1 VSDEYPIEI
10 LNADSST
17 LLLTGNLCFS
27 DPDKI
32 PGARWYDGGGPP
44 TDNYGVD
51 GDYYL
56 DNDTGAVYRK
66 DGGTWQ

>member
-1 VSDEYPIEI
+1 MSDVGYPV
-10 LNADSST
+10 D
-17 LLLTGNLCFS
+17 FS
-27 DPDKI
+27 DPDGTVRMSGTLSFTDPDLV

-56 DNDTGAVYRK
+56 DDDTGTVYRK